1 MKKVFLLA
9 HIFLLS
15 VFSIQAQVD
24 RSKRPESGPARAPEI
39 GSYKMFMLKNGLKV
53 FVVEDNKLPRVNMSL
68 ILDRDPIAEGQKAG
82 YVSMAGDMIGRGTTN
97 RTKEELDKEVDFI
110 GARLNSSA
118 TGISVN
124 GLSKYTEKLVELMA
138 DVALNPSMTQEE
150 FDKAKEQFLAGIESG
165 KDDPSEI
172 MGNVYNA
179 LTYGKNHP
187 YGEIVTEESI
197 NAITLD
203 DCKAYHQTYFKP
215 NIAYLA
221 IVGDV
226 NYKAIKKLI
235 KNYFGEW
242 EAGEVP
248 TFTYQLPDGNDQ
260 MAVAFVDRQASV
272 QSVIRIGN
280 PIVLR
285 PGDADIDAMRVM
297 NQILGGG
304 SSGRL
309 YMNLREDKGY
319 TYGAYSSWGTDELVS
334 SFYTFAQVRNEV
346 TDSAVQEFLIELD
359 RIRSGEVTETELQL
373 AKASIS
379 GSFGR
384 SLEQPGTLAGFALNM
399 ARYNLPADYYQN
411 YLKRLEAVTPEDIKR
426 VANQYIAADKLL
438 ITIVGKGQDVAP
450 TLERFG
456 TIDYY
461 DIYAN
466 PTEAPSFLTM
476 PEGVSAQDVIN
487 GYLAAVGGREALN
500 SISAVELNYSATMDG
515 LPPNMSISYT
525 LAQKTPD
532 FYTEIQEIVGFGSIK
547 KVYASGEGSI
557 SGMQGNGPVEGDD
570 LKELELQAK
579 YIFPE
584 LAYFD
589 AEAGFTVVLEGLNT
603 IDDKEVYQVKITD
616 PLGSVYREYYTVDSG
631 LKYRIERE
639 IETPQGAITASR
651 TITSYQEFDGVSYP
665 AQVEEKAGGQRVVT
679 TLKEVKMNNDVS
691 MSLFE

>member
-1 MKKVFLLA
+1 MKKAFLILNVFL
-9 HIFLLS
+9 FT
-15 VFSIQAQVD
+15 VFAVQAQVD

-39 GSYKMFMLKNGLKV
+39 GTYQMFELKNGLKV

-68 ILDRDPIAEGQKAG
+68 IIDRDPIAEGQKAG
-82 YVSMAGDMIGRGTTN
+82 YVSMAGDMIGRGTAN

-118 TGISVN
+118 TSVNVN

-150 FDKAKEQFLAGIESG
+150 FDKAKEQFLSGIESG

-172 MGNVYNA
+172 MSNVYSA

-187 YGEIVTEESI
+187 YGEIVTEETI
-197 NAITLD
+197 NAITLE
-203 DCKAYHQTYFKP
+203 DCKAYHRTYFKP
-215 NIAYLA
+215 NVAYLA

-226 NYKAIKKLI
+226 KMKSVKKLI
-235 KNYFGEW
+235 KKYFGEW

-248 TFTYQLPDGNDQ
+248 NFTYELPAGNNKTS
-260 MAVAFVDRQASV
+260 VAFVDRQASV

-280 PIVLR
+280 PIVVH
-285 PGDADIDAMRVM
+285 PGDADIDALRVM

-319 TYGAYSSWGTDELVS
+319 TYGAYSTWGTDELVS
-334 SFYTFAQVRNEV
+334 SFYAFAQVRNEV
-346 TDSAVQEFLIELD
+346 TDSAVQEFLTELD
-359 RIRSGEVTETELQL
+359 RIRSGNVTETELQL

-426 VANQYIAADKLL
+426 VANKYIAAENLL
-438 ITIVGKGQDVAP
+438 ITIVGKGQEVAP

-476 PEGVSAQDVIN
+476 PEGVTAEDVIN
-487 GYLAAVGGREALN
+487 GYLAAIGGKEAIGNL
-500 SISAVELNYSATMDG
+500 SAYHMTMKAEMAG
-515 LPPNMSISYT
+515 LPAPITVTIAKKVPGYY
-525 LAQKTPD
+525 A
-532 FYTEIQEIVGFGSIK
+532 EIQEIPNMFKQKRVYKKGKGFT
-547 KVYASGEGSI
+547 EGP
-557 SGMQGNGPVEGDD
+557 QGNTEITEAEE
-570 LKELELQAK
+570 LKELELMSSSIMEEMD
-579 YIFPE
+579 YLNGE
-584 LAYFD
+584 Y
-589 AEAGFTVVLEGLNT
+589 TVVLEGVNVLDGN
-603 IDDKEVYQVKITD
+603 KVYQMMITT
-616 PLGSVYREYYTVDSG
+616 PAGEKKREYYDVETG
-631 LKYRIERE
+631 LKVRE
-639 IETPQGAITASR
+639 DTEMESPQGPV
-651 TITSYQEFDGVSYP
+651 TIATI
-665 AQVEEKAGGQRVVT
+665 VEEYADWGGIKYPSVMLQDLGPQKIKL
-679 TLKEVKMNNDVS
+679 TLTDMKTNKEVS
-691 MSLFE
+691 MDLFE